1 MCHNQGTCKGIGK
14 IDPEEAQGAKPLV
27 PEDMGDNPLYLRIVS
42 CGIRPNGTCLWCQ
55 IFREMGQ
62 EY

>member
-27 PEDMGDNPLYLRIVS
+27 PEDMGDNPLYL
-42 CGIRPNGTCLWCQ
+42 
-55 IFREMGQ
+55 
-62 EY
+62 